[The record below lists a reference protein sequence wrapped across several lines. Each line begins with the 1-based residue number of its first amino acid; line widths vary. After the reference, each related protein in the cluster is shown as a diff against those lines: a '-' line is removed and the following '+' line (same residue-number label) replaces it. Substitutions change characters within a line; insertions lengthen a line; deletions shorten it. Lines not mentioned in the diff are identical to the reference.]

1 MLIRYFKDPC
11 PGREGIFMFTS
22 DHQLRQLIFKT
33 ASDFSYGVNTLAI
46 GTLKHKVR
54 ILCYTLMNNHLHL
67 LVMGSYENCLAY
79 FRWVLLRL
87 AQMLKARYGISGIL
101 KANNADVQYVTDSQM
116 FLNEVAYLLRNSFK
130 AHIDSPYSYPWAPF
144 EMYFNPYLE
153 NIRGERFPSTDAAMK
168 ILGTHALIPE
178 DWEHR
183 NGTILN
189 KCFVDYRTAER
200 LLGSG
205 YTLFNRI
212 RKFDTE
218 SAIAQSHGVEEQLTF
233 TTSCRRR
240 FRQSARTNGTSIL
253 RTSWDAKTC
262 SGWPGPW
269 PTGSPP
275 PKSRYPDCSALNR
288 PSWKTSYETCGI
300 AAYNTLKYINLQ
312 IKIPQTL

>member
-46 GTLKHKVR
+46 GTLKYKVR

-233 TTSCRRR
+233 TDNELQEKIQAVCQNELHVNSPHQLGRKDLLRL
-240 FRQSARTNGTSIL
+240 ARTLANRFSATKKQISRLLGIEPAIL
-253 RTSWDAKTC
+253 ENV
-262 SGWPGPW
+262 
-269 PTGSPP
+269 
-275 PKSRYPDCSALNR
+275 L
-288 PSWKTSYETCGI
+288 
-300 AAYNTLKYINLQ
+300 
-312 IKIPQTL
+312 

>member
-46 GTLKHKVR
+46 GTLKYKVR

-67 LVMGSYENCLAY
+67 LVMGSYDNCLAY

-189 KCFVDYRTAER
+189 KCFVDYRTTER

-233 TTSCRRR
+233 TDNELQEKIQAVCQNELHVNSPHQLGRKDLLRL
-240 FRQSARTNGTSIL
+240 ARTLANRFSATKKQI
-253 RTSWDAKTC
+253 
-262 SGWPGPW
+262 
-269 PTGSPP
+269 
-275 PKSRYPDCSALNR
+275 SRLLGIEPAVLENAL
-288 PSWKTSYETCGI
+288 
-300 AAYNTLKYINLQ
+300 
-312 IKIPQTL
+312 